1 MKNENIIKNII
12 IGVAIVTIIVILG
25 FTLFRPSNSTTT
37 LETSGDI
44 TKMVKTLYKNV
55 DEELPELE
63 TTTIDASNLD
73 ELSTYTGLKSN
84 ENIETVV
91 VSAPLMN
98 AIAYNLAVV
107 KVKDNAN
114 IETIKQEML
123 DNINMRRWICVS
135 AEKLYITNTD
145 NIIFLIMG
153 SKDTIQPIYNEFKK
167 YVNNDIGKELEKTN
181 SDGDIE
187 LPLNP
192 TPVVD

>member
-1 MKNENIIKNII
+1 MKKENII
-12 IGVAIVTIIVILG
+12 IGVVIVVVIAILG
-25 FTLFRPSNSTTT
+25 FIIFRPSNSTTT
-37 LETSGDI
+37 LETSDDI

-73 ELSTYTGLKSN
+73 ELSAYTGLKSN

-123 DNINMRRWICVS
+123 DNINMHRWICVS

-145 NIIFLIMG
+145 NVIFLIMG
-153 SKDTIQPIYNEFKK
+153 SKDTVQPIYNEFKK
-167 YVNNDIGKELEKTN
+167 YVNNNIGKELEKTN
-181 SDGDIE
+181 SDGDVE
-187 LPLNP
+187 LPSQP
-192 TPVVD
+192 IPVVD

>member
-1 MKNENIIKNII
+1 MKKESII
-12 IGVAIVTIIVILG
+12 IGVVIVVVIAILG
-25 FTLFRPSNSTTT
+25 FILFRPSNNTTT
-37 LETSGDI
+37 LETSDDI

-55 DEELPELE
+55 NEELPKLE

-73 ELSTYTGLKSN
+73 ELSVYTGLKSN

-114 IETIKQEML
+114 IETRKQEML

-145 NIIFLIMG
+145 NVIFLIMG
-153 SKDTIQPIYNEFKK
+153 SKDTVQPIYNEFKK
-167 YVNNDIGKELEKTN
+167 YVNNNIGKELEKTN
-181 SDGDIE
+181 SDGDVE
-187 LPLNP
+187 LPSQP
-192 TPVVD
+192 IPVID

>member
-1 MKNENIIKNII
+1 MKKESII
-12 IGVAIVTIIVILG
+12 IGVVIVVVIAILG
-25 FTLFRPSNSTTT
+25 FILFRPSNNTTT
-37 LETSGDI
+37 LETSDDI

-55 DEELPELE
+55 NEELPELE

-73 ELSTYTGLKSN
+73 ELSAYTGLKSN

-98 AIAYNLAVV
+98 AIAYNLAVI

-114 IETIKQEML
+114 IETVKQEML

-145 NIIFLIMG
+145 NVIFLIMG
-153 SKDTIQPIYNEFKK
+153 SKDTVQPIYNEFKK
-167 YVNNDIGKELEKTN
+167 YVNNNIGKELEKTN
-181 SDGDIE
+181 SDGDVE
-187 LPLNP
+187 LPSQP
-192 TPVVD
+192 IPVID

>member
-1 MKNENIIKNII
+1 MKKESII
-12 IGVAIVTIIVILG
+12 IGVVIVVVIAILG
-25 FTLFRPSNSTTT
+25 FILFRPSNNTTT
-37 LETSGDI
+37 LETSDDI

-55 DEELPELE
+55 NEELPKLE

-73 ELSTYTGLKSN
+73 ELSVYTGLKSN

-98 AIAYNLAVV
+98 AIAYNLAVI

-114 IETIKQEML
+114 IETVKQEML

-145 NIIFLIMG
+145 NVIFLIMG
-153 SKDTIQPIYNEFKK
+153 SKDTVQPIYNEFKK
-167 YVNNDIGKELEKTN
+167 YVNNNIGKELEKTN
-181 SDGDIE
+181 SDGDVE
-187 LPLNP
+187 LPSQP
-192 TPVVD
+192 IPVID

>member
-1 MKNENIIKNII
+1 MKKENII
-12 IGVAIVTIIVILG
+12 IGIVIVVVIAILG
-25 FTLFRPSNSTTT
+25 FILFRPSNNTTT
-37 LETSGDI
+37 LETSDDI

-73 ELSTYTGLKSN
+73 ELSAYTGLKSN

-107 KVKDNAN
+107 KVKDNAS

-145 NIIFLIMG
+145 NVIFLIMG
-153 SKDTIQPIYNEFKK
+153 SKDTVQPIYNEFKK
-167 YVNNDIGKELEKTN
+167 YVNNNIGKELEKTN
-181 SDGDIE
+181 SDGDVE
-187 LPLNP
+187 LPSQP
-192 TPVVD
+192 IPVID

>member
-1 MKNENIIKNII
+1 MKKENII
-12 IGVAIVTIIVILG
+12 IGIVIVAVIAILG
-25 FTLFRPSNSTTT
+25 FILFRPSNNTTT
-37 LETSGDI
+37 LETSDDI
-44 TKMVKTLYKNV
+44 TKMIKALYKNV
-55 DEELPELE
+55 KEELPELE

-73 ELSTYTGLKSN
+73 ELSAYTGLKSN

-145 NIIFLIMG
+145 NVIFLIMG
-153 SKDTIQPIYNEFKK
+153 SKDTVQPIYNEFKK
-167 YVNNDIGKELEKTN
+167 YVNNNIGKELEKTN

-187 LPLNP
+187 LPLDP
-192 TPVVD
+192 IPVVD